1 MSSAAN
7 PSFSTNNAI
16 TTTTTDHVNV
26 DIDAITEPKDP
37 VSKQL
42 LDLVALDAAIEDALY
57 YMEKSLAKG
66 DVTADVFL
74 KVNSHTL

>member
-1 MSSAAN
+1 M
-7 PSFSTNNAI
+7 
-16 TTTTTDHVNV
+16 NV